1 VELEVAGGVATVSI
15 VDSGPGIPK
24 EDLERVFD
32 PFYSTRAEGTGLG
45 LAIARQIVTAHG
57 GELSLESEE
66 GHGTEVRIKL
76 PLTRHT

>member
-1 VELEVAGGVATVSI
+1 
-15 VDSGPGIPK
+15 
-24 EDLERVFD
+24 
-32 PFYSTRAEGTGLG
+32 LG